1 MNLLKISSSPHLH
14 ENVNVKKVMWSVVI
28 ALMPALI
35 AAYVFFGWRSIFLTV
50 LGIITAVVIEALMQ
64 LFMKK
69 PITVSDGSAVITGL
83 LLSFNLPPESPF
95 WFPIIG
101 SAFAIIIGKQ
111 IFGGLGY
118 NPVNPALL
126 GRAFLMAS
134 WPIQM
139 TTGWMTKMAKL
150 GVSTISGLKISIIS
164 GGNPYLQNLITSATP
179 LNLAQQIRGD
189 IVEGIAGDSA
199 RTVFHSLSSLD
210 YIKNLFWGN
219 IGGCIGEVSA
229 AALIIGAA
237 FLVYKHY
244 IEWRIPLSYIGTV
257 AILSWFLGGIDG
269 LFSGPFLFH
278 IFSGGLILGAFFMA
292 TDMVTSPVTKKG
304 RLIFGIGCGI
314 ITVVIRLWGGYP
326 EGVSYSILIMNI
338 AVPLID
344 RLTPQKPFGFRKIR
358 EDNQK

>member
-1 MNLLKISSSPHLH
+1 MNLLKISSSPHFH

-28 ALMPALI
+28 ALLPALL
-35 AAYVFFGWRSIFLTV
+35 AAYIFFGLRSIWLTA
-50 LGIITAVVIEALMQ
+50 LGIISAVVVEALSQ
-64 LFMKK
+64 LLMKK
-69 PITVSDGSAVITGL
+69 PVTISDGSAVITGL
-83 LLSFNLPPESPF
+83 LLSFNLPPEAPF

-111 IFGGLGY
+111 VFGGLGH

-134 WPIQM
+134 WPTQM
-139 TTGWMTKMAKL
+139 TTGWMSKMANL
-150 GVSTISGLKISIIS
+150 GITTLSGLKASIIS
-164 GGNPYLQNLITSATP
+164 GGSRQLQDLITSATP
-179 LNLAQQIRGD
+179 LNLAKTVRSD
-189 IVEGIAGDSA
+189 IISGAAGDSA
-199 RTVFHSLSSLD
+199 RTVFHSLSSFD
-210 YIKNLFWGN
+210 NIKNLFWGN
-219 IGGCIGEVSA
+219 VGGCIGEVSA

-244 IEWRIPLSYIGTV
+244 IEWKIPVSYIGTV
-257 AILSWFLGGIDG
+257 AILSWIFGGVDG
-269 LFSGPFLFH
+269 LFSGPILFH
-278 IFSGGLILGAFFMA
+278 IFAGGLILGAFFMA

-344 RLTPQKPFGFRKIR
+344 KFTTHKPFGYQKI
-358 EDNQK
+358 EI